1 MVSLALRE
9 GSIAKSLTRLQAKPR
24 RRRSDEPSNFSHTQ
38 VQTRIHSALQ
48 YLLRLTP
55 SASHTL
61 SSILATK
68 FPHQDDS
75 QRTHT
80 NYVNSLLKVVSYVP
94 ELRGDVLALI
104 TDRLVKIDVQVQV
117 DIEDLAD
124 DIGENLI
131 HDLPQMRDKHVA
143 DQEDSDLGDDDS
155 DLSESDDDDEDSQR
169 TKDILRNVEKMDR
182 VLDAL
187 FRYYDQDFSANSI
200 TIQRSALETLLSQ
213 FITIILPT
221 HRSRHTQFLLFHF
234 AQTRPEFIDT
244 FVGTCV
250 HVAFD
255 KGQSSI
261 NRQAAAAYLAS
272 FVARGSQVPAN
283 IVRDVFDYIGVE
295 LDRLR
300 KQYEAGC
307 KGPDLRRYASY
318 YSLMQ
323 ALLYIFCFRWRD
335 LEYDPDSDSE
345 DEDLT
350 SPYEVE
356 HRWRSGV
363 KETLAL
369 NIFSTRLNPL
379 KVCSPAIV
387 TEFAKIANHL
397 GILYVYGLLETNKR
411 IHLSRRAGSYGQL
424 GRETALSAR
433 RDESQYHLDEYF
445 PFDPYHLPRSK
456 KWVEGDYREWSGI
469 PGVGDEQV
477 DDSESEDDEG
487 AESELDAGTATD
499 TTKSSP

>member
-1 MVSLALRE
+1 MVSPPLL
-9 GSIAKSLTRLQAKPR
+9 GGDIAKSLTRLKAKPWKS
-24 RRRSDEPSNFSHTQ
+24 RSDEPSHFSHTQ
-38 VQTRIHSALQ
+38 VRTRIHSALQ

-61 SSILATK
+61 SAILTTK

-75 QRTHT
+75 QRAHT
-80 NYVNSLLKVVSYVP
+80 SYVYSLLKIVSYVP
-94 ELRGDVLALI
+94 ELRGDILALI

-124 DIGENLI
+124 DIGESLV
-131 HDLPQMRDKHVA
+131 HDLPQMQNQLSEDR
-143 DQEDSDLGDDDS
+143 EDSELGDDES
-155 DLSESDDDDEDSQR
+155 DLSESDDDDEKSQR
-169 TKDILRNVEKMDR
+169 TKNILRNVEKMDR

-187 FRYYDQDFSANSI
+187 FTYYDRDFSANSI
-200 TIQRSALETLLSQ
+200 TVQRSALETLLSQ

-234 AQTRPEFIDT
+234 AQTTPEFVDT

-261 NRQAAAAYLAS
+261 SRQAAAAYLAS

-300 KQYEAGC
+300 KQYEPGC
-307 KGPDLRRYASY
+307 KGPDLRRYSSY

-335 LEYDPDSDSE
+335 LQYDPDADSE
-345 DEDLT
+345 DEEFA

-397 GILYVYGLLETNKR
+397 GIIYVYGLLETNKR
-411 IHLSRRAGSYGQL
+411 IHLSQRAGSYGQP

-445 PFDPYHLPRSK
+445 PFDPYHLPRSR

-469 PGVGDEQV
+469 PGMGDDQV
-477 DDSESEDDEG
+477 DDSESEDDDG
-487 AESELDAGTATD
+487 GDSELDAGTATD